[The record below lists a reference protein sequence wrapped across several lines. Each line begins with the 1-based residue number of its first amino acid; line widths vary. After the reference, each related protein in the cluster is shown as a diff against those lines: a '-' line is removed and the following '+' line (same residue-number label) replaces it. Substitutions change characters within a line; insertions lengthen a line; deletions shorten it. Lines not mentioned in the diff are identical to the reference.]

1 MANYVACIFSHQPG
15 CWKWLSWLTII
26 NAIITWEETF
36 QKCLSSSRHR
46 TEQANFQTTR
56 TLISRFCQC
65 QIHSSFQKAP
75 WTTCCAQLPLFTDLL
90 KFSDTSHQAI
100 SKRFNLPEVHPLLPV
115 ETAPCSVMK
124 SIHPCF
130 GQNVSIRPLHEIWVK
145 VVSFSNAFSTIPIQ
159 HSNIHLTHLHL
170 RIEALIKR
178 NSTKRS
184 CINVIYQLLL

>member
-1 MANYVACIFSHQPG
+1 MLSSMV
-15 CWKWLSWLTII
+15 SWLTE
-26 NAIITWEETF
+26 NPRSTKLLCKYAKNSQT
-36 QKCLSSSRHR
+36 Q
-46 TEQANFQTTR
+46 TEH
-56 TLISRFCQC
+56 ISHEKKTVCP
-65 QIHSSFQKAP
+65 S
-75 WTTCCAQLPLFTDLL
+75 
-90 KFSDTSHQAI
+90 FSDTSHQTI

-115 ETAPCSVMK
+115 ETVPCSVMK

>member
-1 MANYVACIFSHQPG
+1 MLLLPERKFSRNAFLQVDIAPSRRTFKQPEH
-15 CWKWLSWLTII
+15 W
-26 NAIITWEETF
+26 F
-36 QKCLSSSRHR
+36 QDFVSVKFWRL
-46 TEQANFQTTR
+46 
-56 TLISRFCQC
+56 
-65 QIHSSFQKAP
+65 HSSFQKAP

-159 HSNIHLTHLHL
+159 HSNIHLTHLRL